1 MRDSAER
8 QRVVQGMEDRPERLF
23 GTDGVRGIANVEPM
37 TVETAV
43 RLGRSAAHV
52 FRDGGH
58 RHRILI
64 GKDTRLSGYM
74 LESALVA
81 GICSMGVDAV
91 LVGPL
96 PTPGIAFATR
106 SLRADAGIVI
116 SASHN
121 PYMDNGIKFFDRHG
135 YKLDDAIEERI
146 EDLTFTG
153 RIDDIRPTAAAVGK
167 AFRVDD
173 VAGRYVEFLKGTLP
187 RGFALEGVR
196 LVVDGANGAG
206 YKVAP
211 ALFAEL
217 GAQVVTIGDRPN
229 GTNINDGVGS
239 THPGAAAALVVEKG
253 AAAGVCLDGDGDRCI
268 LIDENGAAIDGD
280 HVLAIC
286 APEWK
291 RHGRLAHDTVVA
303 TVMSNLGLDIAMRR
317 EGISV
322 ERTPVGD
329 RHVVER
335 MRAGGYR
342 IGGEQSGHMVF
353 LDYNTTGDG
362 LITALQVLAVAQAR
376 GVGLAELSRCMQR
389 LPQVLLNVEVARRVP
404 FEELPTVM
412 QAIREAEAT
421 VGDRGRVLVRYSGT
435 QALAR
440 VMIEGEDGARI
451 DALARGIVEAL
462 RAAI

>member
-1 MRDSAER
+1 MTTETTTSK
-8 QRVVQGMEDRPERLF
+8 PERLF
-23 GTDGVRGIANVEPM
+23 GTDGVRGVANVEPM

-121 PYMDNGIKFFDRHG
+121 PYMDNGIKFFDRQG
-135 YKLDDAIEERI
+135 FKLPDDIEGRI

-153 RIDDIRPTAAAVGK
+153 RIDAVRPTAAAVGK
-167 AFRVDD
+167 AFRIDD

-187 RGFALEGVR
+187 RGFALDGVR
-196 LVVDGANGAG
+196 LVVDAANGAG

-217 GAQVVTIGDRPN
+217 GAQVTVIGDRPD

-239 THPGAAAALVVEKG
+239 THPAPAAAMVLQQG
-253 AAAGVCLDGDGDRCI
+253 AAAGICLDGDGDRCI
-268 LIDENGAAIDGD
+268 LIDEKGHLIDGD

-286 APEWK
+286 A
-291 RHGRLAHDTVVA
+291 RHWQQQGRLAHDTVVA
-303 TVMSNLGLDIAMRR
+303 TVMSNLGLDLALR
-317 EGISV
+317 ESGIRL

-335 MRAGGYR
+335 MRAGGFSL
-342 IGGEQSGHMVF
+342 GGEQSGHTVF

-376 GVGLAELSRCMQR
+376 GVSLAELARCMAP
-389 LPQVLLNVEVARRVP
+389 LPQVLHNVEVGRRVP
-404 FEELPTVM
+404 FEQLPGVIE
-412 QAIREAEAT
+412 AIRTAEAAL
-421 VGDRGRVLVRYSGT
+421 GDRGRVLVRYSGT

-440 VMIEGEDGARI
+440 VMIEGEDDAQI
-451 DALARGIVEAL
+451 EALARGIVSALGEAV
-462 RAAI
+462 